1 MITIGITGGMGSGK
15 SIVAALL
22 KVYGIPVY
30 DADSESKR
38 LLLTSPTIR
47 RGLTDLLG
55 ADIYSPDGTTLRR
68 ARMASLIFA
77 DPNLLTRV
85 NAIIHPEVGR
95 DFDAWRARLTT
106 SICAMESAIL
116 FESGFD
122 RRADLR
128 LMVYAPEAIRLQR
141 VMARDNATEA
151 TARQRMQRQWPDERK
166 IALSDAVITNDG
178 QAALIPQVEAF
189 LKAHACAPL

>member
-22 KVYGIPVY
+22 TVYGIPVY

-68 ARMASLIFA
+68 GRMASLIFA
-77 DPNLLTRV
+77 DPNLLARV

-95 DFDAWRARLTT
+95 DFDAWRAHLTT
-106 SICAMESAIL
+106 SVCAMESAIL

-122 RRADLR
+122 RRANLR
-128 LMVYAPEAIRLQR
+128 LMVYAPEAIRLKR

-151 TARQRMQRQWPDERK
+151 AARQRMQRQWPDERK

-178 QAALIPQVEAF
+178 RAALIPQVEAF
-189 LKAHACAPL
+189 VKAYAP

>member
-77 DPNLLTRV
+77 DPNLLARV

-106 SICAMESAIL
+106 SVCAMESAIL

-122 RRADLR
+122 RRANLR

-151 TARQRMQRQWPDERK
+151 AARQRMQRQWPDERK

-178 QAALIPQVEAF
+178 RAALIPQVEAF
-189 LKAHACAPL
+189 VKAYAP

>member
-22 KVYGIPVY
+22 TVYGIPVY

-77 DPNLLTRV
+77 DPNLLARV

-95 DFDAWRARLTT
+95 DFDTWRARLTT
-106 SICAMESAIL
+106 SVCAMESAIL

-122 RRADLR
+122 RRANLR

-151 TARQRMQRQWPDERK
+151 AARQRMQRQWPDERK

-178 QAALIPQVEAF
+178 RAALIPQVEAF
-189 LKAHACAPL
+189 VKAYAP

>member
-1 MITIGITGGMGSGK
+1 MTTIGITGGMGSGK

-77 DPNLLTRV
+77 DPNLLARV

-106 SICAMESAIL
+106 SVCAMESAIL

-151 TARQRMQRQWPDERK
+151 AARQRMQRQWPDERK

-178 QAALIPQVEAF
+178 RVALIPQVEAF
-189 LKAHACAPL
+189 LKAYAP

>member
-30 DADSESKR
+30 DADNESKR

-77 DPNLLTRV
+77 DPSLLARV

-95 DFDAWRARLTT
+95 DFDAWRTRLTT
-106 SICAMESAIL
+106 SVCAMESAIL

-151 TARQRMQRQWPDERK
+151 AARQRMQRQWPDERK

-178 QAALIPQVEAF
+178 RAALIPQVEAF
-189 LKAHACAPL
+189 VKAYAP

>member
-1 MITIGITGGMGSGK
+1 MTTIGITGGMGSGK

-22 KVYGIPVY
+22 TVYGIPVY

-38 LLLTSPTIR
+38 LLLASPTIR

-77 DPNLLTRV
+77 DPNLLARV

-106 SICAMESAIL
+106 SVCAMESAIL

-122 RRADLR
+122 RRANLR

-141 VMARDNATEA
+141 VMARDNAPEA
-151 TARQRMQRQWPDERK
+151 AARQRMQRQWPDERK

-178 QAALIPQVEAF
+178 RAALIPQVEAF
-189 LKAHACAPL
+189 VKAYAP

>member
-22 KVYGIPVY
+22 TVYGIPVY

-55 ADIYSPDGTTLRR
+55 VDIYSPDGTTLRR

-77 DPNLLTRV
+77 DPNLLARV

-106 SICAMESAIL
+106 SVCAMESAIL

-151 TARQRMQRQWPDERK
+151 AARQRMQRQWPDERK

-178 QAALIPQVEAF
+178 RAALIPQVEAF
-189 LKAHACAPL
+189 VKTYAP

>member
-77 DPNLLTRV
+77 EPNLLARV

-106 SICAMESAIL
+106 SVCAMESAIL

-141 VMARDNATEA
+141 VMARDKATEA
-151 TARQRMQRQWPDERK
+151 AARQRMQRQWPDERK

-189 LKAHACAPL
+189 LKAHAYAPL

>member
-22 KVYGIPVY
+22 TVYGIPVY

-77 DPNLLTRV
+77 DPNLLARV

-106 SICAMESAIL
+106 SVCAMESAIL

-151 TARQRMQRQWPDERK
+151 AARQRMQRQWPDERK

-178 QAALIPQVEAF
+178 RAALIPQVEAF
-189 LKAHACAPL
+189 VKTYAP

>member
-22 KVYGIPVY
+22 TVYGIPVY

-47 RGLTDLLG
+47 RGLIDLLG
-55 ADIYSPDGTTLRR
+55 ADIYSPDGTSLCR

-77 DPNLLTRV
+77 DPNLLARV

-106 SICAMESAIL
+106 SVCAMESAIL

-151 TARQRMQRQWPDERK
+151 AARQRMQRQWPDERK

-178 QAALIPQVEAF
+178 RAALIPQVEAF
-189 LKAHACAPL
+189 VKAYAP

>member
-22 KVYGIPVY
+22 TVYGIPVY

-47 RGLTDLLG
+47 RGLIDLLG

-77 DPNLLTRV
+77 DPNLLARV

-106 SICAMESAIL
+106 SVCAMESAIL

-122 RRADLR
+122 RRANLR

-151 TARQRMQRQWPDERK
+151 AARQRMQRQWPDERK

-178 QAALIPQVEAF
+178 RAALIPQVEAF
-189 LKAHACAPL
+189 VKAYAP

>member
-22 KVYGIPVY
+22 TVYGIPVY

-77 DPNLLTRV
+77 DTNLLTRV

-106 SICAMESAIL
+106 SVCAMESAIL

-151 TARQRMQRQWPDERK
+151 AARQRMQRQWPDERK

-178 QAALIPQVEAF
+178 RAALIPQVEAF
-189 LKAHACAPL
+189 VKTYAP

>member
-22 KVYGIPVY
+22 TVYGIPVY

-68 ARMASLIFA
+68 GRMASLIFA
-77 DPNLLTRV
+77 DPNLLARV

-95 DFDAWRARLTT
+95 DFDAWRAHLTT
-106 SICAMESAIL
+106 SVCAMESAIL

-151 TARQRMQRQWPDERK
+151 AARQRMQRQWPDERK

-178 QAALIPQVEAF
+178 RAALIPQVEAF
-189 LKAHACAPL
+189 VKAYAP

>member
-22 KVYGIPVY
+22 TVYGIPVY

-77 DPNLLTRV
+77 DPNLLARV

-106 SICAMESAIL
+106 SVCAMESAIL

-122 RRADLR
+122 RRANLR

-151 TARQRMQRQWPDERK
+151 AARQRMQRQWPDERK

-178 QAALIPQVEAF
+178 RAALIPQVEAF
-189 LKAHACAPL
+189 VKAYAP

>member
-47 RGLTDLLG
+47 CGLTDLLG

-77 DPNLLTRV
+77 DPNLLARV

-106 SICAMESAIL
+106 SVCAMESAIL

-151 TARQRMQRQWPDERK
+151 AARQRMQRQWPDERK

>member
-22 KVYGIPVY
+22 TVYGIPVY

-77 DPNLLTRV
+77 DPNLLARV

-106 SICAMESAIL
+106 SVCAMESAIL

-151 TARQRMQRQWPDERK
+151 AARQRMQRQWPDERK

-178 QAALIPQVEAF
+178 RAALIPQVEAF
-189 LKAHACAPL
+189 VKAYAP

>member
-1 MITIGITGGMGSGK
+1 MTTIGITGGMGSGK

-55 ADIYSPDGTTLRR
+55 ADIYSSDGTTLRR
-68 ARMASLIFA
+68 ARMASLIFT
-77 DPNLLTRV
+77 DPNLLARV

-106 SICAMESAIL
+106 SVCAMESAIL

-122 RRADLR
+122 RRANLR

-151 TARQRMQRQWPDERK
+151 AARQRMQRQWPDERK

-178 QAALIPQVEAF
+178 RAALIPQVEAF
-189 LKAHACAPL
+189 VKAYAP

>member
-1 MITIGITGGMGSGK
+1 MTTIGITGGMGSGK

-22 KVYGIPVY
+22 TVYGIPVY

-68 ARMASLIFA
+68 TRMASLIFA
-77 DPNLLTRV
+77 DPNLLARV

-106 SICAMESAIL
+106 SVCAMESAIL

-151 TARQRMQRQWPDERK
+151 AARQRMQRQWPDERK

-178 QAALIPQVEAF
+178 RAALIPQVEAF
-189 LKAHACAPL
+189 VKAYAP

>member
-22 KVYGIPVY
+22 TVYGIPVY

-77 DPNLLTRV
+77 DTNLLTRV

-106 SICAMESAIL
+106 SVCAMESAIL
-116 FESGFD
+116 FEAGFD

-151 TARQRMQRQWPDERK
+151 AARQRMQRQWPDERK

-178 QAALIPQVEAF
+178 RAALIPQVEAF
-189 LKAHACAPL
+189 VKTYAP